1 MVSLA
6 EKTPGSDTSG
16 LDHKLKINFS
26 KISMYLAEVFF
37 ALTNVRGLP
46 KYENVKICK
55 WASKSKK
62 YKNL

>member
-26 KISMYLAEVFF
+26 KISMYLAEVF
-37 ALTNVRGLP
+37 LL
-46 KYENVKICK
+46 
-55 WASKSKK
+55 
-62 YKNL
+62 